1 MFNCA
6 PQAWCDTRRAVERE
20 LPADIGWRSWLWSCH
35 DPRMTGIAASAAAE
49 LDATLKRFV
58 TQDGMPGAAAGV
70 VYGDELAWAAGAGFA
85 EVGAQVT
92 CDLGTPYRI
101 ASITKTFT
109 GTAVMQLR
117 DAGRL
122 DLDDPAVK
130 YLPELRGAV
139 SPFAAIE
146 AVTIRRMLSH
156 ESGLAYDPPGTDW
169 SVPVYQGD
177 PQLTLSRPEHIVLM
191 LAPNVQ
197 HKYSDLAYQLLG
209 EIVTRVSGIPYPRYV
224 RELILDPLGMSA
236 TGFEPLDGP
245 LLSRRAAGY
254 SRRLFSDELD
264 LEPAFP
270 PVWAEGGLWS
280 CVQDLARWISF
291 QLRAYAGP
299 AAASPVLAAA
309 SLREM
314 HKPRYLA
321 DDDWTSAWGISWSAD
336 RHDDV
341 SWIGHSGGIPGFT
354 TSVCFDPRQQVGA
367 IVLHN
372 GPSFTAETAR
382 ELAVTAR
389 RLAGSTP
396 PAAAAPA
403 PAPPA
408 YRPLLGLYSRTGL
421 GGGVLSLQWRAGKL
435 AFLIPEIPS
444 WQLALEPTSSP
455 DVFIVAPGSDFS
467 GENVIFRRHDDGRVI
482 SVLLVQSTYL
492 RLDHLPAPAA

>member
-1 MFNCA
+1 
-6 PQAWCDTRRAVERE
+6 
-20 LPADIGWRSWLWSCH
+20 
-35 DPRMTGIAASAAAE
+35 MTAIAAAGAAE
-49 LDATLKRFV
+49 LDATLNRFV
-58 TQDGMPGAAAGV
+58 AHNGLPGATAGV
-70 VYGDELAWAAGAGFA
+70 VHGDELVWTASAGFA
-85 EVGAQVT
+85 DAGTRVT
-92 CDLGTPYRI
+92 SDLRTLYRI

-139 SPFAAIE
+139 SPFAPIE

-156 ESGLAYDPPGTDW
+156 ESGLASEPPGTDW

-177 PQLTLSRPEHIVLM
+177 PRVTLARPGDIAAM
-191 LAPNVQ
+191 LAPNAQ

-209 EIVTRVSGIPYPRYV
+209 EIVTRVSGSPYPRYV
-224 RELILDPLGMSA
+224 RELILDPLGLSA

-245 LLSRRAAGY
+245 ARSLRATGY
-254 SRRLFSDELD
+254 SRRPFSDELD
-264 LEPAFP
+264 PEPPFP

-291 QLRAYAGP
+291 QLRAYTGS
-299 AAASPVLAAA
+299 AADSPVLASA

-321 DDDWTSAWGISWSAD
+321 DDDWTSAWGISWYAD
-336 RHDDV
+336 RQDGV
-341 SWIGHSGGIPGFT
+341 SWIGHSGGLPGFT
-354 TSVCFDPRQQVGA
+354 TSVRFDPGQQVGA

-372 GPSFTAETAR
+372 GPSFTEEVAR

-389 RLAGSTP
+389 RAAGSAP
-396 PAAAAPA
+396 SAAAMPAAAPA
-403 PAPPA
+403 Q
-408 YRPLLGLYSRTGL
+408 YRSLLGLYARAGL

-435 AFLIPEIPS
+435 AFAIPEIPS
-444 WQLALEPTSSP
+444 WQLALEPTSNP
-455 DVFIVAPGSDFS
+455 DVFVAGSGSDLS

-482 SVLLVQSTYL
+482 SVLLVQGTYL
-492 RLDHLPAPAA
+492 RLDHGSSYPEKSPR

>member
-1 MFNCA
+1 
-6 PQAWCDTRRAVERE
+6 V
-20 LPADIGWRSWLWSCH
+20 
-35 DPRMTGIAASAAAE
+35 TGIAAASATE
-49 LDATLKRFV
+49 LDAALNRFV
-58 TQDGMPGAAAGV
+58 TRNGLPGAAAGV
-70 VYGDELAWAAGAGFA
+70 VHGNELAWAAGAGFA
-85 EVGAQVT
+85 DAGTRVT
-92 CDLGTPYRI
+92 SDPGTLYRI

-177 PQLTLSRPEHIVLM
+177 PQLTLARPGDIVLM
-191 LAPNVQ
+191 LPPNVQ

-209 EIVTRVSGIPYPRYV
+209 EIVTRVSGIPYPRYI
-224 RELILDPLGMSA
+224 RDLILDPLGMSA

-245 LLSRRAAGY
+245 LLNRRATGY

-280 CVQDLARWISF
+280 CIQDLARWISF
-291 QLRAYAGP
+291 QLRAHTKP
-299 AAASPVLAAA
+299 AADSPVLAAA

-321 DDDWTSAWGISWSAD
+321 DDDWTSAWGISWCAD
-336 RHDDV
+336 RQDDV
-341 SWIGHSGGIPGFT
+341 TWIQHSGGLPGFT

-367 IVLHN
+367 VVLHN
-372 GPSFTAETAR
+372 GTSFTAEIAR

-389 RLAGSTP
+389 RLAGSAP
-396 PAAAAPA
+396 SAVVVPAPA
-403 PAPPA
+403 PAE
-408 YRPLLGLYSRTGL
+408 YRPLLGLYARTGL
-421 GGGVLSLQWRAGKL
+421 GGGVLSLEWRAGKL
-435 AFLIPEIPS
+435 AFLIPEVPS
-444 WQLALEPTSSP
+444 WQLALEPTSNP
-455 DVFIVAPGSDFS
+455 DVFIAGPGSDLS
-467 GENVIFRRHDDGRVI
+467 GENVIFQRHDDGRVI
-482 SVLLVQSTYL
+482 SVLLVQGTYL
-492 RLDHLPAPAA
+492 RLDHDSTP